1 MLNVN
6 VLYNAQEYMFEVDK
20 SSLFAYEQLCEEIK
34 KKLEFNEQDGNLK
47 LMTINTQERFVFLV
61 EDNFSNIINESFPE
75 NTLKLCASMIK
86 EKSIKEILYQNGNN
100 DEEQNNDDEDDD
112 FEIKADDTD
121 DKTGVDNNDNNN
133 DSNKLNQNTN
143 NKNNIIDYINN
154 DDENKKEEKEDINQN
169 PIEQNENTNNN
180 DNIINTEEQSSDD
193 KSNNKENNPKEI
205 LFPNIN
211 NDNNNNN
218 IKTNIKHKDLS
229 HFNIE
234 NINQQPNSISHTTTS
249 FSQETCDICNNPL
262 QNIKYI
268 CLLCDSLTICTFCEK
283 DHPHSVIKYKT
294 HFLSDISR
302 TYAFIHSKQPS
313 IKNNKSFINDL
324 LTKKEKDISLE
335 NEFDSFISMRP
346 NKEVRIPIII
356 HNNSKGIISS
366 KDFTLIVKNYK
377 KVNMIFDFPTKNVV
391 IEPGNFLL
399 VFLICQSQFQ
409 CTEEKI
415 WVELYSKEFQV
426 KQSSK
431 SSLRLVINVNE
442 DGEDEQLAKI
452 FNAYPKI
459 QALKKEY
466 KSMILTLMNDKLTS
480 KSPNEIYDIL
490 KKYKWNVNRAF
501 DKLND
506 KHI

>member
-154 DDENKKEEKEDINQN
+154 DHENKKEEKEDIKQN
-169 PIEQNENTNNN
+169 PIEQNENNNNN

-211 NDNNNNN
+211 NDNNNN

-466 KSMILTLMNDKLTS
+466 KSMILTLMNDNLTS

>member
-154 DDENKKEEKEDINQN
+154 DDENKKEEKEDIKQN
-169 PIEQNENTNNN
+169 PIEQNENNNNN

-193 KSNNKENNPKEI
+193 KFNNKENNPKEI

-211 NDNNNNN
+211 NDNNNN

-415 WVELYSKEFQV
+415 WVELYSKEYQV
-426 KQSSK
+426 KHSSK
-431 SSLRLVINVNE
+431 SCLRLVINVNE

>member
-154 DDENKKEEKEDINQN
+154 DDENKKEEKEDIKQN
-169 PIEQNENTNNN
+169 PIEQNENNNNN

-211 NDNNNNN
+211 NDNNNN

>member
-154 DDENKKEEKEDINQN
+154 DDENKKEEKEDIKQN
-169 PIEQNENTNNN
+169 PIEQNENNNNN

-211 NDNNNNN
+211 NNNNNN

>member
-61 EDNFSNIINESFPE
+61 EDYFSNIINESFPE

-154 DDENKKEEKEDINQN
+154 DDENKKEEKEDIKQN
-169 PIEQNENTNNN
+169 PIEQNENNNNN

-193 KSNNKENNPKEI
+193 KLNNKENNPKEI

-211 NDNNNNN
+211 NDNNNN

-466 KSMILTLMNDKLTS
+466 KSMILTLMNDNLTS

>member
-169 PIEQNENTNNN
+169 PIEQNENNNNN

-211 NDNNNNN
+211 NDNNNN

-324 LTKKEKDISLE
+324 LIKKEKDISLE

>member
-154 DDENKKEEKEDINQN
+154 DDENKKEEKEDIKQN
-169 PIEQNENTNNN
+169 PIEQNENNNNN

-211 NDNNNNN
+211 NDNNNN

-426 KQSSK
+426 NQSSK